1 MGVITGKNLIKDEQK
16 PNQLYIFKRT
26 MLEGSD
32 GDGVA
37 DEFNINMKKYPIKLH
52 ENKLLDGICMDFVF
66 KDNPISKKA
75 DTILFAQKDKVLKYN
90 YKKKEIKIV
99 HRFVTPLKKQP
110 LFFRVN
116 RSKNVKDNQK
126 IFMIASAEDSV
137 YVNMQRKSKEDREL
151 DIDSEFQI
159 SAIKSVIYDKGN
171 FYILANKCRNR
182 LGYYLIKMDERIP
195 IEEEVY
201 EQDGK
206 EIRQDVLNGVMIIN
220 RGNKLDIGD
229 ANMFVL
235 RQKKYKELIVSY
247 KNMYI
252 NTYNVNVIDL
262 EENTII
268 FRHESFQLWES
279 QVNGF
284 LTTLNN
290 DFVILQK

>member
-206 EIRQDVLNGVMIIN
+206 EIKQDVLNGVMIIN

-235 RQKKYKELIVSY
+235 R
-247 KNMYI
+247 
-252 NTYNVNVIDL
+252 
-262 EENTII
+262 
-268 FRHESFQLWES
+268 
-279 QVNGF
+279 
-284 LTTLNN
+284 
-290 DFVILQK
+290 